1 MTKLFLKFLYD
12 INCLQKDE
20 FNLHVGKIDD
30 DNETIKWLVAYYKGL
45 GLPREPEPGKEMA
58 KSIYDS

>member
-30 DNETIKWLVAYYKGL
+30 DNETIK
-45 GLPREPEPGKEMA
+45 
-58 KSIYDS
+58 